1 MIETSSVEPI
11 SVIVHMDRFL
21 IGSEN
26 LSLNA
31 KEEFAEL
38 CRSSGSTIGAE
49 VFGKIDKPTSNYF
62 IKAGKVEEIKVLVKE
77 LSADLVIFNN
87 TLSPSQERNLEKILC
102 TRVLDRTSL
111 ILDIFATRATSHI
124 GKLQV
129 ELAQLTHL
137 STRLVRGWSHLERQ
151 KGGIGL
157 RGPGETQLETD
168 RRLIGQRIKSIKKR
182 LDKAHNQKEVNRY
195 SRKKGKNQVVALV
208 GYTNAGKTTLFNC
221 LTENM
226 LYAADK
232 PFATLDSVT
241 RKNSIPDL
249 KSILFSDTVGFIS
262 DLPTQ
267 LIESFKATL
276 DDLRTADLL
285 LHVVD
290 ISDKD
295 YRFKVKEVI
304 KLIDELGLSD
314 IPILRVNN
322 KSDKANLLNLHEL
335 SASKN
340 DQVWISAQNEEG
352 FKSLVDSINVFLFGK
367 EQKKW
372 VSLFPELGWLRAKLY
387 SAGSVIDERTSDSGL
402 IQLHLKSNE
411 DELEKLKL
419 IKGFKILNNQI
430 TKEAI

>member
-387 SAGSVIDERTSDSGL
+387 SSGSVIDERTSDSGL

>member
-1 MIETSSVEPI
+1 MIETLSVEPV

-31 KEEFAEL
+31 KEEFTEL
-38 CRSSGSTIGAE
+38 CRSSGSNIGAE

-87 TLSPSQERNLEKILC
+87 ALSPSQERNLEKIFGA
-102 TRVLDRTSL
+102 RVLDRTSL

-168 RRLIGQRIKSIKKR
+168 RRLIGHRIKSIKKR

-208 GYTNAGKTTLFNC
+208 GYTNAGKTTLFNY

-249 KSILFSDTVGFIS
+249 KNILFSDTVGFIS

-295 YRFKVKEVI
+295 YRFKAKEVM

-314 IPILRVNN
+314 IPILKVNN
-322 KSDKANLLNLHEL
+322 KSDKANLSNLDEL
-335 SASKN
+335 SASKAN
-340 DQVWISAQNEEG
+340 QVWISAQKEEG
-352 FKSLVDSINVFLFGK
+352 FYGLIHSINRILYGK
-367 EQKKW
+367 EQKEW
-372 VSLFPELGWLRAKLY
+372 VTLFPELGWLRAKLY
-387 SAGSVIDERTSDSGL
+387 SSGSVIEERTSDSGL
-402 IQLHLKSNE
+402 IQLQIKSNAH
-411 DELEKLKL
+411 ELEELKL
-419 IKGFKILNNQI
+419 IKGFKILTKQL